1 MKKLTHIDAS
11 GKARMVDVG
20 TKPDTERIA
29 IARGE
34 VKMKKTTF
42 DLIAAGEM
50 KKGDVL
56 TVAQIAGINGA
67 KQTSNLIPLCHP
79 LALTHISVQL
89 DLDESLPGVQI
100 TASARLRGKTGV
112 EMEALTAVSVA
123 ALTIYDMAKAAEKTM
138 RIQNIRL
145 VEKHGGRSGDIIN
158 E

>member
-1 MKKLTHIDAS
+1 MKKLSHIDET

-20 TKPDTERIA
+20 EKPDTERIA

-67 KQTSNLIPLCHP
+67 KQTSTLIPLCHP
-79 LALTHISVQL
+79 LALTHIAVQL
-89 DLDESLPGVQI
+89 DLDESAPG
-100 TASARLRGKTGV
+100 SADYRLRKVYAAKTG
-112 EMEALTAVSVA
+112 
-123 ALTIYDMAKAAEKTM
+123 
-138 RIQNIRL
+138 
-145 VEKHGGRSGDIIN
+145 G
-158 E
+158 